1 MGALLI
7 KIIIIIMM
15 MYGSLE
21 RFKLR
26 ALLKGVGLGVRVI

>member
-7 KIIIIIMM
+7 IKKIIIIM